1 MHSCHLG
8 LGKLLN
14 NYLEKILKGEP
25 INYGAFLK
33 QLPERFRNQHSEIFS
48 TVKVDTNRWAVTVED
63 ESTFAELLYSAQAP
77 VDRADAAKRGDS
89 HRHGTDV
96 SFLLVH
102 HRNTHFTRPDVAVVA
117 GDFVDIGFETGSQ
130 VLVVENEYNFYKYE
144 QTLAYAGRMLG
155 RHLGVS
161 NCDVVFGAG
170 NRVAKASV
178 IDWLSEYD
186 RVFCAFDYDAGGLH
200 MFNTISSRLGA
211 TAVFVQPGD
220 WQPWLDRFAKVPEST
235 ERYTAALRLAENLGF
250 LGLAEAFRKT
260 GKFMEQEAL
269 LDE

>member
-1 MHSCHLG
+1 M
-8 LGKLLN
+8 N
-14 NYLEKILKGEP
+14 NYLQKILNGES

-33 QLPERFRNQHSEIFS
+33 QLPERFRNQHGEIFS
-48 TVKVDTNRWAVTVED
+48 TEKVGTNRWVVTVQD
-63 ESTFAELLYSAQAP
+63 ESIFAELLHLAQAP
-77 VDRADAAKRGDS
+77 VDRADAAKKGDS

-96 SFLLVH
+96 SFLLAY
-102 HRNTHFTRPDVAVVA
+102 HRSTSSTRPDVAVVA
-117 GDFVDIGFETGSQ
+117 GDSVDMGFQPASQ
-130 VLVVENEYNFYKYE
+130 VLVVENEYNFYKFQ
-144 QTLAYAGRMLG
+144 QTLAYAGQMLESPL
-155 RHLGVS
+155 RVS

-170 NRVAKASV
+170 NRITKASV
-178 IDWLSEYD
+178 IDWLSDYD

-200 MFNTISSRLGA
+200 MFNTISSRLGD
-211 TAVFVQPGD
+211 TAVFVQPDD

-235 ERYTAALRLAENLGF
+235 ERYTSALRSAENLGF